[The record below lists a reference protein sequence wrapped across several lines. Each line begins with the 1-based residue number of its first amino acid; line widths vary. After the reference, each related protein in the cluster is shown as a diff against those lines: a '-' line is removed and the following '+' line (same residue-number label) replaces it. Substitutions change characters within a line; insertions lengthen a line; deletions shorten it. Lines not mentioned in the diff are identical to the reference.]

1 MSMVVDSSALVAIVL
16 GEPGAERYLE
26 ALRRSVGP
34 PSMSAANAV
43 EATIVVEAR
52 QGREASRDLSLLID
66 ASGITIEPVTADQV
80 PLAVDAWRRFGKG
93 RHLAELNLGDCFG
106 YALARALGMPLLFK
120 GDDFN
125 KTDIPI
131 VL

>member
-16 GEPGAERYLE
+16 GEPDAERYLE

-34 PSMSAANAV
+34 PSLSAANAV
-43 EATIVVEAR
+43 EAMIVVEAR

-66 ASGITIEPVTADQV
+66 VSGITIEPVNADQV
-80 PLAVDAWRRFGKG
+80 PLAVDAWRCFGEG
-93 RHLAELNLGDCFG
+93 RHLAELNLGDCFA
-106 YALARALGMPLLFK
+106 YALARALAMPLLFK

-125 KTDIPI
+125 KTDIPT